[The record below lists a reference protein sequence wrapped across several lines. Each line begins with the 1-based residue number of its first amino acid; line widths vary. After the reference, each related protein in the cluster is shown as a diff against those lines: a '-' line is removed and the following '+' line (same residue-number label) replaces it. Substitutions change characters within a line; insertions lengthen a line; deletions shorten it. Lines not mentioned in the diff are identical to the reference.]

1 MNKMIIEAR
10 INEYAMR
17 HDNPHVPWTPDE
29 IAETA
34 ARCHAEGASIVHF
47 HARNPDGSPLH
58 GPEIY
63 SEIIRKIRA
72 RCDIL
77 VHPTLGWFSNDNDPS
92 GRIDAI
98 TALSANPA
106 TKPDIAPI
114 DTGSINLDIFDVRT
128 HTFIHADRVYRNQ
141 TDTLLHYA
149 RELRRVGV
157 KPNVVCWSVGFQRR
171 AIAMMQADEISQPV
185 WMLINMTDGPYITGH
200 PGTTAGLE
208 AHLQFLPA
216 HGLIEWAS
224 NIVGGNLINLVE
236 MSAQRGGHTAPG
248 IGDYPYTELGSPPN
262 EEIIRRAVAIARAC
276 GRDIASTADA
286 RTILSI

>member
-1 MNKMIIEAR
+1 MKKMIIEAR

-17 HDNPHVPWTPDE
+17 DDNPHVPWTPDE

-77 VHPTLGWFSNDNDPS
+77 VHPTLGWFSNDNDPA

-114 DTGSINLDIFDVRT
+114 DTGSINFDIFDAQT

-200 PGTTAGLE
+200 PGTTAGLD
-208 AHLQFLPA
+208 AHLQFLPP
-216 HGLIEWAS
+216 HGRIEWAS

-248 IGDYPYTELGSPPN
+248 IGDYPYVELGSPPN
-262 EEIIRRAVAIARAC
+262 EEIIRRAVAIAASSTTSSLHTDHHRAC
-276 GRDIASTADA
+276 SAT
-286 RTILSI
+286 

>member
-1 MNKMIIEAR
+1 MKKMIIEAR

-17 HDNPHVPWTPDE
+17 DDNPNVPWTPEE

-77 VHPTLGWFSNDNDPS
+77 VHPTLGWFSNDNDPA

-114 DTGSINLDIFDVRT
+114 DTGSINLDMFNAQT
-128 HTFIHADRVYRNQ
+128 LAFIHANRVYRNQ

-171 AIAMMQADEISQPV
+171 AIAMMEADEISQPV

-200 PGTTAGLE
+200 PGTTAGLD

-216 HGLIEWAS
+216 HGRIEWAS

-248 IGDYPYTELGSPPN
+248 IGDYPYLELGSPPN
-262 EEIIRRAVAIARAC
+262 EEIIRQAVAIARAC

-286 RTILSI
+286 RTILGI